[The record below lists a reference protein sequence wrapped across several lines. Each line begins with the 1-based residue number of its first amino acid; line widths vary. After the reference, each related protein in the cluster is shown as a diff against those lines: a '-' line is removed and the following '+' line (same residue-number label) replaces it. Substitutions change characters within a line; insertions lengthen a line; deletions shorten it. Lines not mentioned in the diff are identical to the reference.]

1 MNTKMTTKSVLA
13 ISILVGSTIDNTIQ
27 LVHLMTE
34 YSTGNY
40 SHIEV
45 EIEKI

>member
-1 MNTKMTTKSVLA
+1 MMTKSVLA

-27 LVHLMTE
+27 LVHLVTA

-40 SHIEV
+40 SDIEF
-45 EIEKI
+45 ELEKI